1 MYQGG
6 GYWWRPLN
14 ERQCRVND
22 DREIE
27 KERNGASEKKAKVA
41 FFEFNIPFAAHFV
54 DSISSASVSLSL
66 WAIGIRASFTISL
79 STIPI
84 AQYSHTK
91 EGSLFLFIFIVQI
104 KLVKMCVFLV
114 HTKRHQTVF
123 VRRHLQ
129 FTEATLSKTQDWTK
143 KSSIFWSFSSIKH
156 TAHFQ
161 CINITAFS
169 IWFILIGFVIFFFAV
184 IQKQIE
190 KKEWKKVKTNT
201 RKNYDQN
208 TVWQQSDW
216 I

>member
-1 MYQGG
+1 MYVIPIYQGG

-27 KERNGASEKKAKVA
+27 KERNRASEKKAKVA

-143 KSSIFWSFSSIKH
+143 KSQYFDRFH
-156 TAHFQ
+156 
-161 CINITAFS
+161 
-169 IWFILIGFVIFFFAV
+169 L
-184 IQKQIE
+184 
-190 KKEWKKVKTNT
+190 
-201 RKNYDQN
+201 
-208 TVWQQSDW
+208 
-216 I
+216 